1 MNDQVVIDNLAEEVK
16 KRFEGEGSGHDWWH
30 VYRVWKMAQHIGR
43 EEGAGMFVVEL
54 AALLHDIADH
64 KFHNG
69 DDTVGPKVA
78 RQILSGYKVQD
89 DVIDHVCEIIA
100 TLSYKGAGVAT
111 DMRTLEGKIV
121 QDADR
126 LDAIGAV
133 GIARCFAYGGHK
145 NRPIHVPG
153 DDPVLHQS
161 KDSYFK
167 SAGPSINHFYEK
179 LLLLK
184 DRMNTKIA
192 RKMAEDRH
200 KYMEDYLDRFYKEW
214 EGDL

>member
-1 MNDQVVIDNLAEEVK
+1 MNDQVVIDSLAEEVK

-100 TLSYKGAGVAT
+100 TLSYKGAGGAT
-111 DMRTLEGKIV
+111 GMRTLEGKIV
-121 QDADR
+121 QDGDHF
-126 LDAIGAV
+126 DAIGAV
-133 GIARCFAYGGHK
+133 GIARFCAYGEHN
-145 NRPIHVPG
+145 NRPVHVQG
-153 DDPVLHQS
+153 DDP
-161 KDSYFK
+161 
-167 SAGPSINHFYEK
+167 
-179 LLLLK
+179 
-184 DRMNTKIA
+184 
-192 RKMAEDRH
+192 
-200 KYMEDYLDRFYKEW
+200 
-214 EGDL
+214 